1 MFNRIKN
8 TLNDLRVSEIM
19 LTFANEIRNGFV
31 ASILHSLH

>member
-1 MFNRIKN
+1 MFNRRN
-8 TLNDLRVSEIM
+8 ALNNLRVLEIM

>member
-1 MFNRIKN
+1 MKKN
-8 TLNDLRVSEIM
+8 SKNLAGFKKM